1 MKKKRSSNKWLTFL
15 FFSSQIST
23 WQVMDGVG
31 KSTRSKA
38 VYGRTTERSGLGII
52 KGYSKKK
59 NRGIR
64 LGLKTEGMEKS
75 IYNEQLDQ
83 QVILLTQSKAI
94 SPEVYFLVRLKQ
106 RTRRIL
112 DWGTQLRAAVRSHSE
127 GRGLNWQMRIS
138 VLSS

>member
-1 MKKKRSSNKWLTFL
+1 MAEL
-15 FFSSQIST
+15 Q
-23 WQVMDGVG
+23 
-31 KSTRSKA
+31 
-38 VYGRTTERSGLGII
+38 
-52 KGYSKKK
+52 KGQDLELSRATLKKK

-64 LGLKTEGMEKS
+64 LGLKTEGMDKS

-112 DWGTQLRAAVRSHSE
+112 D
-127 GRGLNWQMRIS
+127 
-138 VLSS
+138 